1 VRGHAHM
8 RAVSG
13 DLEDRGQIYDGR
25 LLRRLWPY
33 IRPHRALLL
42 VSLLMLPLA
51 SGLNL
56 LQPYLVKLAIDE
68 SIVPR
73 RLGQLA
79 PYAMALVAALILER
93 LARFG
98 EVLLLQLCGQR
109 AMHDLRVGAH
119 RRMLSLRAGYFDRN
133 PVGRLMTRVTNDIE
147 SITEAFSMGL
157 VSVIGDLLFL
167 AGIVVIMLW
176 LHTRLALLALAT
188 APLLWLVVA
197 VFRRL
202 IRGAQRIIRQRV
214 AQINATAQ
222 EQISGMSLVQMFGR
236 QRQSVDHF
244 DQVNRAHRDAYLSAI
259 RYDAS
264 LFALVE
270 MLGSLTV
277 ALILWYGGAR
287 VLDSAHSPAPLP
299 GAVTF
304 GLLVAFIEYVQRFF
318 IPIRDMS
325 VKYMA
330 MQQAMA
336 AAERVFDLMDQD
348 ELDGHGGAPTSDAP
362 PKGEGGVVFD
372 RVSFGY
378 LPGQPVVHEVSFSVA
393 PGESV
398 AVVGATG
405 SGKSTLVRLLSRLY
419 EVGSGNLLLG
429 GHDVREIPLDELRR
443 RVVVVDQDVF
453 LFAGTVAENISLGD
467 PAITPESTAGAAR
480 RVGLDRLLALDHE
493 VRERGANLSAGERQ
507 LVAFARALVREPEVL
522 VLDEATSSVDPEA
535 EKLVQDGTAELMRGR
550 TSIVIAHRLSTIE
563 RASRILVLHRG
574 EVVEQGTHAELL
586 RLGGIYNRLYQLQ
599 YVNGNADGGGSPA
612 AGS

>member
-1 VRGHAHM
+1 
-8 RAVSG
+8 
-13 DLEDRGQIYDGR
+13 
-25 LLRRLWPY
+25 
-33 IRPHRALLL
+33 
-42 VSLLMLPLA
+42 
-51 SGLNL
+51 
-56 LQPYLVKLAIDE
+56 
-68 SIVPR
+68 
-73 RLGQLA
+73 
-79 PYAMALVAALILER
+79 
-93 LARFG
+93 
-98 EVLLLQLCGQR
+98 
-109 AMHDLRVGAH
+109 
-119 RRMLSLRAGYFDRN
+119 
-133 PVGRLMTRVTNDIE
+133 
-147 SITEAFSMGL
+147 
-157 VSVIGDLLFL
+157 
-167 AGIVVIMLW
+167 VIMLW

-202 IRGAQRIIRQRV
+202 IRGAQRVIRRRV

-277 ALILWYGGAR
+277 ALILWYGGGR
-287 VLDSAHSPAPLP
+287 VLASAHAPGPVP

-348 ELDGHGGAPTSDAP
+348 ELDGGEAPATGAP

-372 RVSFGY
+372 GVSFGY
-378 LPGQPVVHEVSFSVA
+378 LPGQPVVHQVSFSVA

-405 SGKSTLVRLLSRLY
+405 SGKSTLVRLLARLY
-419 EVGSGNLLLG
+419 EVGAGNVLLG
-429 GHDVREIPLDELRR
+429 GQDVREIPLDELRR

-467 PAITPESTAGAAR
+467 PAITPASIAEAAR

-599 YVNGNADGGGSPA
+599 YVNGNADGEGGGGGSPA